1 MQIDRH
7 TSTRMIDEHYGKWIS
22 EDAAG
27 MAAFVSEKLGV
38 SEGLVPKWSH
48 TEEGRDLIPMKSTLY
63 MAESEGFE
71 PSIGVNLY
79 TLSRGAPSATRPAL
93 QGVSMAQD

>member
-1 MQIDRH
+1 
-7 TSTRMIDEHYGKWIS
+7 
-22 EDAAG
+22 
-27 MAAFVSEKLGV
+27 
-38 SEGLVPKWSH
+38 
-48 TEEGRDLIPMKSTLY
+48 

-93 QGVSMAQD
+93 HISRLLYQLILNWLVKIEDYPTLG